1 MNDFTTSEVSV
12 RPGDETSSHKVHIKP
27 LLLILGGVVGSVLG
41 LIAHRLLYPIFE
53 IPDEI
58 KTLPDPP
65 PLKLIERLES
75 YQLWVDCL
83 NYPILFGITGL
94 LVGFLAAALI
104 AWERKVQLV
113 LPGFLGAI
121 GGAVGAVLCSMMASR
136 TRANSG
142 SDINFLGIPIDAM
155 MQGILG
161 QIFIWGL
168 MGLGIGAG
176 IGLLLPR
183 IYWIRGNQ
191 RSSSGVA
198 EGIEL
203 SLPKRNSA
211 LQTMIAG
218 LAGGSLGAL
227 LFVFGTAIL
236 APTSS
241 TNHVVPRAMSEQI
254 CQSLIP
260 VLGIVGTIA
269 LALGKQK

>member
-12 RPGDETSSHKVHIKP
+12 RSGDETSSHKVHINP
-27 LLLILGGVVGSVLG
+27 LRLILGGLVGSVLG

-83 NYPILFGITGL
+83 NYPVLFGITGFL
-94 LVGFLAAALI
+94 AGFLAASMI
-104 AWERKVQLV
+104 AWDRKVPLV
-113 LPGFLGAI
+113 LSGLLGAI

-136 TRANSG
+136 TRAKSG
-142 SDINFLGIPIDAM
+142 SDINLAGIPIDAM

-176 IGLLLPR
+176 IGL
-183 IYWIRGNQ
+183 
-191 RSSSGVA
+191 
-198 EGIEL
+198 
-203 SLPKRNSA
+203 SLPKRNSI
-211 LQTMIAG
+211 LQTMLAG

-254 CQSLIP
+254 CQTLIP

-269 LALGKQK
+269 LALGKRK